1 MLLLSLL
8 TQGTRGNDGEI
19 GPQYVGMRPS
29 LVILWNIG
37 GLMMETKE
45 ANENERGDTS
55 MEGLRE
61 SRLRFK
67 RE

>member
-8 TQGTRGNDGEI
+8 TQGTRRNDDEI
-19 GPQYVGMRPS
+19 GPQYVGTRPS

-37 GLMMETKE
+37 SLLMETKE

-61 SRLRFK
+61 SRMRFS